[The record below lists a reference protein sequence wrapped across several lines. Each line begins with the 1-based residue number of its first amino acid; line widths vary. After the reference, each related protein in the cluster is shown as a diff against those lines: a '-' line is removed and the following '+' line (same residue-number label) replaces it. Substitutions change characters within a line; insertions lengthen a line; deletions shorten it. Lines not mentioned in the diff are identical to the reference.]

1 MKRLFLALTSLV
13 LVLSICPSLFVIPA
27 SSATYKKGANSIS
40 SSYSNSKYYANFQ
53 KVALTGDGRTDV
65 IAIALSQTGYLESNS
80 SGSYAGTTAGSGN
93 YTEYNYNMGNWG
105 SGYAYEWCAT
115 FCSWALLQ
123 SGCTTQNTMGAWCR
137 NYKYTNSAYIWR
149 EVGCAHWADQLRY
162 YGYFKYSKHNG
173 GTYAPKT
180 GDLIFF
186 DWAGG
191 KSGED
196 HIGLVVFSDS
206 SYVYTIEG
214 NTSDQAGL
222 VSAGGGVF
230 FKKYALS
237 YGYITGYGVLPYKTN
252 SAALDIDYGGNNPS
266 PGYFVSAG
274 GTVSVYSTETSSSV
288 YKTMPRFTMFE
299 VTQVCSNGRLKVKYT
314 SGTTEIVG
322 YIAKAPGKIVQF
334 TASQQDGLSDAISA
348 AEAVYFGDYSEDVLS
363 QLRAAYDEGKAL
375 LASSTATYT
384 QKKASA
390 DKINALV
397 ARKGEGTLVS
407 KAVGITAL
415 NKKVV
420 TGDNIVFTPS
430 FGTITGDNANHKW
443 TSNVIAKWDAEKQGY
458 VITAKSYGN
467 GAETPSITLAS
478 GEILISTHYD
488 STIPVSV
495 SNHELMM
502 ATKVGD
508 ILTFYGCTPASNK
521 NSVGSYFTITEGFDD
536 GDIDE
541 DGRVGATDFLALKQY
556 FKKTLSFSDGQI
568 ARADINKD
576 GMVSSL
582 DIIALKNQLKN

>member
-1 MKRLFLALTSLV
+1 MHA
-13 LVLSICPSLFVIPA
+13 
-27 SSATYKKGANSIS
+27 
-40 SSYSNSKYYANFQ
+40 
-53 KVALTGDGRTDV
+53 
-65 IAIALSQTGYLESNS
+65 
-80 SGSYAGTTAGSGN
+80 
-93 YTEYNYNMGNWG
+93 
-105 SGYAYEWCAT
+105 
-115 FCSWALLQ
+115 
-123 SGCTTQNTMGAWCR
+123 
-137 NYKYTNSAYIWR
+137 
-149 EVGCAHWADQLRY
+149 
-162 YGYFKYSKHNG
+162 
-173 GTYAPKT
+173 
-180 GDLIFF
+180 
-186 DWAGG
+186 
-191 KSGED
+191 
-196 HIGLVVFSDS
+196 
-206 SYVYTIEG
+206 
-214 NTSDQAGL
+214 
-222 VSAGGGVF
+222 
-230 FKKYALS
+230 
-237 YGYITGYGVLPYKTN
+237 
-252 SAALDIDYGGNNPS
+252 
-266 PGYFVSAG
+266 
-274 GTVSVYSTETSSSV
+274 
-288 YKTMPRFTMFE
+288 
-299 VTQVCSNGRLKVKYT
+299 
-314 SGTTEIVG
+314 
-322 YIAKAPGKIVQF
+322 
-334 TASQQDGLSDAISA
+334 
-348 AEAVYFGDYSEDVLS
+348 
-363 QLRAAYDEGKAL
+363 
-375 LASSTATYT
+375 
-384 QKKASA
+384 
-390 DKINALV
+390 
-397 ARKGEGTLVS
+397 LVS

-521 NSVGSYFTITEGFDD
+521 KSVGSYFTITEGFDD